1 MEGGEAYSAKGDQ
14 FMKQA
19 YKALKGSFFG
29 NILSNKSERAE
40 EAI

>member
-19 YKALKGSFFG
+19 YKALKGK
-29 NILSNKSERAE
+29 IHLKQVLSS
-40 EAI
+40 AIF